1 MLRNRIIALTI
12 LTALS
17 VSMLAFV
24 SYIEQV
30 EATDEIIYINA
41 DGSITPPEANIT
53 TTDYVTYTFN
63 GTNFYPIVVNK
74 SNIIINGNGFAVQG
88 KKVSQSFGI
97 SLYSLSN
104 VTIANVTV
112 KDFYYGIKL
121 NETTN
126 VKILGSSFNN
136 TMDNLWGY
144 DTYKT
149 TISGNHMTGGHDG
162 IYFRFSFSDTISG
175 NNITGNTY
183 AGIQLT
189 NAHNTTISENNISKN
204 KKSGSSSYSIL
215 IYSST
220 DNQIY
225 GNNVTEGYSGISLIE
240 CNQSKV
246 YQNIVETHEWMGIV
260 LARCINTLM
269 YNNLLSNNHYGLHV
283 VAEELDH
290 YMHSINASNLIDG
303 KPTYYLINQHHLTIN
318 ATTHPEVG
326 FLALINSTDITVEG
340 LNITGS
346 AKGILVAYTNN
357 IEIQNNNL
365 TNDYYGMFLDNSLN
379 ITIIRNIIQKTD
391 RGIYITNATDITISG
406 NTLKDS
412 GDTEIEIY
420 YSPNCTISNNEIISN
435 GYGIRI
441 LSHSS
446 AVISENNISAIDTC
460 ISIDVSESIIH
471 ANNIT
476 NSYTA
481 IDISTSSNNIIRKN
495 NITNNE
501 YGITLSRSNN
511 TLICENNMVNN
522 TYSIDLGRSENN
534 TIYHNNFI
542 NNTNP
547 AYTYQSPCTWDNGYP
562 SGGNYWSDH
571 TGVDAD
577 YDGISD
583 IQYTI
588 DAENI
593 DRYPLMGPIN
603 VFDAGRWDGAEQK
616 IEIISNS
623 TVSHFQLDVDQKKIS
638 FNVTGTSASGFC
650 RITIPNIII
659 QELWQNNYTV
669 LLNGESLDFINWTYA
684 ADTYIYVNY
693 THSTHEIAIVPEFP
707 SVAMPL
713 ILGAI
718 AALTII
724 LKKKTRA
731 KQS

>member
-12 LTALS
+12 LTALF

-189 NAHNTTISENNISKN
+189 NAHNTTISENTISKN

-379 ITIIRNIIQKTD
+379 TTIIGNIIQKTD

-441 LSHSS
+441 LSYSS
-446 AVISENNISAIDTC
+446 AVISENNISAIETC
-460 ISIDVSESIIH
+460 ISIDVSESIIY

-481 IDISTSSNNIIRKN
+481 IDISTSLNNIIRKN
-495 NITNNE
+495 NIENNE
-501 YGITLSRSNN
+501 QGIEIWRSNN
-511 TLICENNMVNN
+511 NTICENNIVNN
-522 TYSIDLGRSENN
+522 TYSIELGESENN

-571 TGVDAD
+571 AGVDSD

-588 DAENI
+588 DTENV

-603 VFDAGRWDGAEQK
+603 VFDVGSWDGAEQK
-616 IEIISNS
+616 IDIISNS
-623 TVSHFQLDVDQKKIS
+623 TVSHFQLDIDQKKVS
-638 FNVTGTSASGFC
+638 FNVAGESSSGFC
-650 RITIPNIII
+650 RITIPNIIV
-659 QELWQNNYTV
+659 QELWQNNYIV
-669 LLNGESLDFINWTYA
+669 LLNGEPVNAKNWTYA

-693 THSTHEIAIVPEFP
+693 KHSTHEIAVVPEFP
-707 SVAMPL
+707 SAAMPL
-713 ILGAI
+713 MLVAI
-718 AALTII
+718 TALTII

-731 KQS
+731 KQP